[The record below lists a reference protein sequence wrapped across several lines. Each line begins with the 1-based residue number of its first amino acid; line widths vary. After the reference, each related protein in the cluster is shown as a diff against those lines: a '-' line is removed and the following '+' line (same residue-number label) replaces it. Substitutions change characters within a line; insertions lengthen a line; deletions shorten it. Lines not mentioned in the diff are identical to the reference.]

1 MRALAFPE
9 KPKVTV
15 GRRELSP
22 HQLAEIRSI
31 FDLYDSDGSGACRS
45 TRVHPRVRARTHAG
59 AIDREELVEAMS
71 ATGFDEDEIGRL
83 CVENDKN
90 QDGLIQ
96 FEEFVEM
103 MRESYL

>member
-1 MRALAFPE
+1 LTCTIRTALVRAEA
-9 KPKVTV
+9 
-15 GRRELSP
+15 R
-22 HQLAEIRSI
+22 
-31 FDLYDSDGSGACRS
+31 AC
-45 TRVHPRVRARTHAG
+45 THACVHARTHAG

-71 ATGFDEDEIGRL
+71 ATGFDEDAIGRL
-83 CVENDKN
+83 CVEHDKN